1 MATGTATALP
11 YNAAAAAG
19 KDDPTRPLAIA
30 SPTVHPAATDDAT
43 GTGDE
48 EAVAT
53 TRRWR
58 SMQYLRKRRCV
69 LWCCGCCATSV
80 VLLGITILVLAL
92 TLFKVHDPVFT
103 MNRVTLEGVDG
114 GLGTAANPVSVNATL
129 TADISIKNPNV
140 ASFAFDRSET
150 DFYYGGET
158 VGVAYA
164 PQGEVG
170 ADRTVS
176 MNVTLDVLADRI
188 SPNVNTTALIFG
200 QEYNITSYTEING
213 RIDVLGIYKRDLD
226 IKMNCTI
233 MLEVGALSSVQ
244 SKATDCVANVS

>member
-1 MATGTATALP
+1 MATATAVP
-11 YNAAAAAG
+11 YNAAAAAAG

-30 SPTVHPAATDDAT
+30 SPTVHPAATEDAT

-213 RIDVLGIYKRDLD
+213 RVDVLGIYKRDLD